1 MNSEE
6 LASAGIKRAAKEQ
19 KNQSK
24 EPELADLRSDLA
36 RALGDFIQQN
46 FAHKYGPLIGPI
58 SEGAIENFLKDF
70 EENSTKAK
78 TELTFVLQELLDR
91 IISSK

>member
-1 MNSEE
+1 VNSEE
-6 LASAGIKRAAKEQ
+6 LANAGINRAAKER

-46 FAHKYGPLIGPI
+46 FAHIYGPLIGPI
-58 SEGAIENFLKDF
+58 SEGAIEKFLKDF

>member
-6 LASAGIKRAAKEQ
+6 LANAGINRAAKER

-36 RALGDFIQQN
+36 RALGDFI
-46 FAHKYGPLIGPI
+46 
-58 SEGAIENFLKDF
+58 
-70 EENSTKAK
+70 
-78 TELTFVLQELLDR
+78 R
-91 IISSK
+91 

>member
-1 MNSEE
+1 VNSEE
-6 LASAGIKRAAKEQ
+6 LASAGINRAAKEQ

-24 EPELADLRSDLA
+24 QPELSDLRSDLA

-46 FAHKYGPLIGPI
+46 FSQKYGPLIGPI
-58 SEGAIENFLKDF
+58 SESAIEKFLKDF